1 MSTILIQNSNLLDI
15 EKAEI
20 IEGVN
25 VLIEENKISEL
36 GDKEI
41 KSSTATKIDAR
52 GKTLMPGLT
61 AYFGFLDV
69 CSPMPGD
76 TVVVS
81 AASGSRAIKKSR
93 NRKMNANLRYI
104 YNLKIGVL

>member
-41 KSSTATKIDAR
+41 KSSTAMKIDAK
-52 GKTLMPGLT
+52 GKTLMPGLID
-61 AYFGFLDV
+61 AHVHIRLH
-69 CSPMPGD
+69 
-76 TVVVS
+76 
-81 AASGSRAIKKSR
+81 
-93 NRKMNANLRYI
+93 L
-104 YNLKIGVL
+104 